1 MGREFKS
8 LQAYHTKMNKTDKD
22 LIKSYQ
28 VLFDKGE
35 LATIDIER
43 LYGIAYERGLIDGR
57 NEIRNAND
65 LQSKDI

>member
-1 MGREFKS
+1 
-8 LQAYHTKMNKTDKD
+8 MNKTDKD